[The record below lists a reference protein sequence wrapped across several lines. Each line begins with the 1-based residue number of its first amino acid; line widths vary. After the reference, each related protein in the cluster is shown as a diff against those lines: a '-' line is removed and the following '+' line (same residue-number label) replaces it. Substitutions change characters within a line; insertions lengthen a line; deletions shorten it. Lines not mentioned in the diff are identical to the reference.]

1 MFHDH
6 VERGNVEEALKQA
19 DTVVEGEFNLG
30 GALHWYPRPLP
41 LPSPTVTRAQWSKTL
56 AIIAHATAHAIA
68 HTHTRR
74 YMEPHS
80 CLVEPKDDGG
90 LLIHCTAQGV
100 ALVQEEVR
108 VSLPLSLPLSC
119 SCVSHR

>member
-6 VERGNVEEALKQA
+6 VERGNVEEAFKQA

-30 GALHWYPRPLP
+30 GALHWYARPHSNAAHSGPR
-41 LPSPTVTRAQWSKTL
+41 LPSSLTQHTPP
-56 AIIAHATAHAIA
+56 

-90 LLIHCTAQGV
+90 LLIHCTAQSV

-108 VSLPLSLPLSC
+108 VSLSLSLSLFRPC
-119 SCVSHR
+119 SCVSGR